1 MKIRG
6 EVFSQLEDIK
16 KTTVGSCLVCDSVG
30 YLEPEVPGEINPCEC
45 MTVFRYIM
53 ALVLAKIPIDYWALS
68 LDDLRIDINYKKFVK
83 HYISNLSGAKAR
95 GLGIIFFG
103 TNGIGKTSMMCMV
116 GKAAVEQQI
125 PVQYFTVQQY
135 VDAKKSDSPLI
146 GEFESGKLILLDEMD
161 KVYIKQNS
169 SFVPKTVEEFLR
181 RMLSTNKMIIA
192 CTNYDQE
199 AFAETFG
206 DSTVSMLKRKS
217 KFMDIEGVDYSDTLQ
232 GSWDDLLI
240 SRYDYYQSGIV
251 TVAKRYI
258 KLNLEAERSG
268 EEREYNC

>member
-1 MKIRG
+1 VKIRD

-16 KTTVGSCLVCDSVG
+16 KATVGSCLVCGSAG
-30 YLEPEVPGEINPCEC
+30 YLGSEVPGKVNPCKC
-45 MTVFRYIM
+45 MAVFRYVM
-53 ALVLAKIPIDYWALS
+53 ALVLAKIPMDYWALS
-68 LDDLRIDINYKKFVK
+68 LNDLTIDIDYKKLIK
-83 HYISNLSGAKAR
+83 HYIKNLSGAKAR

-116 GKAAVEQQI
+116 GKAAVIQQI

-181 RMLSTNKMIIA
+181 RMLSVNKMIIA

-199 AFAETFG
+199 TFAGTFG
-206 DSTVSMLKRKS
+206 DSIVSMLKRRS
-217 KFMDIEGVDYSDTLQ
+217 KFVDVEGMDYSNTLQ
-232 GSWDDLLI
+232 GTWDDLLI
-240 SRYDYYQSGIV
+240 SSYDYYQGDIV
-251 TVAKRYI
+251 PAAERYI
-258 KLNLEAERSG
+258 KLNLEAERG
-268 EEREYNC
+268 